1 MSTFKALN
9 IESDDESDIEVDDT
23 KEIQIEETLKLYQA
37 ALKFHSEGPASFDK
51 AAEAYRQLF

>member
-51 AAEAYRQLF
+51 AAEA